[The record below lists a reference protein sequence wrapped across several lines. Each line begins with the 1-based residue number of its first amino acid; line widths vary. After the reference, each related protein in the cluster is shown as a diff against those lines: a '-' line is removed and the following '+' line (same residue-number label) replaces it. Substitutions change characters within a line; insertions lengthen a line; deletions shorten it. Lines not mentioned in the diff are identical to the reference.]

1 MSLHSKYGLLVKHS
15 DIIDKSLDE
24 RKKKELSIRFSL
36 DMCAIHEKVECRKER
51 INVLITYFENRPG
64 MIQKSCLNP
73 IDQAFKIL
81 LQSDLFEIR
90 DKIIHITGCRND
102 AIHFSVSLNSKETD
116 INTGIH
122 RDLDE
127 DSEKII
133 SKLLNVFMPEAIEKF
148 TREYNDF
155 LLNKLFAG
163 DYVETDKEMREAL
176 EMIGWD
182 KQSSGEA

>member
-1 MSLHSKYGLLVKHS
+1 
-15 DIIDKSLDE
+15 
-24 RKKKELSIRFSL
+24 
-36 DMCAIHEKVECRKER
+36 
-51 INVLITYFENRPG
+51 
-64 MIQKSCLNP
+64 
-73 IDQAFKIL
+73 
-81 LQSDLFEIR
+81 
-90 DKIIHITGCRND
+90 
-102 AIHFSVSLNSKETD
+102 LNSKETD